1 MRERLEDNRGR
12 IAASVGGAK
21 TSAPA
26 ADAHTLF
33 IPRGFCVQWN
43 KGGCSKENCPFKH
56 EVHKKREKSAT
67 KSPRGRSQSRGKEK
81 RDTSKIACKFWKA
94 GRCKRGDKCEF
105 SHEGQQRPRKATPA
119 RSPSRDSQKSDKS
132 KKDKRQEGRRETD
145 LSRGAP
151 VVRVGLEALDP
162 LRGLVVREASAG
174 KSTPAAVCLVASM
187 LASVVDGFSLSG
199 PTSVLDQI
207 GININESQAAW
218 EGEPH
223 IACPGVSF
231 NLKPD
236 ITRVHAWGRL
246 DPFVSEP
253 SKPKKTFPASY
264 QTKPNVQA
272 VDDSI
277 LSARMLQGA
286 VSGWLKGV
294 KAACR
299 YMCDS
304 DLGCDSCIPSDI
316 VALPAPSP
324 RGSQVLPPFARGLD
338 CRHRKCSG
346 PVDAT

>member
-1 MRERLEDNRGR
+1 
-12 IAASVGGAK
+12 
-21 TSAPA
+21 
-26 ADAHTLF
+26 
-33 IPRGFCVQWN
+33 
-43 KGGCSKENCPFKH
+43 
-56 EVHKKREKSAT
+56 
-67 KSPRGRSQSRGKEK
+67 
-81 RDTSKIACKFWKA
+81 
-94 GRCKRGDKCEF
+94 
-105 SHEGQQRPRKATPA
+105 
-119 RSPSRDSQKSDKS
+119 
-132 KKDKRQEGRRETD
+132 
-145 LSRGAP
+145 
-151 VVRVGLEALDP
+151 
-162 LRGLVVREASAG
+162 
-174 KSTPAAVCLVASM
+174 M

-316 VALPAPSP
+316 VALPASSP
-324 RGSQVLPPFARGLD
+324 REVKYFHHSHEDWIADTGSAQDLLTRRDIPDEFQYRSDRPIAIITANGHSSSNLQAKVYNDTLSCRFDPYLLESTPPVMSVGVRCVDQGYDFIWRSGKSPYFRKPDGEKIELLVRDYVPYIPARAMQVK
-338 CRHRKCSG
+338 CQSMHSQSHRSASLGFILFVGSDVSSSHSSWTWYSCSC
-346 PVDAT
+346 